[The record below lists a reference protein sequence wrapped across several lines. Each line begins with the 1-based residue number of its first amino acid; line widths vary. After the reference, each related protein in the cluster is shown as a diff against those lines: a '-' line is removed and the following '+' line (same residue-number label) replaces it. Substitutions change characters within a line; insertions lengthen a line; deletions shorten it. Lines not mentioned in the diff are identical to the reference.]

1 VCGHI
6 ADHDGTGSNEGM
18 VPETTTTTPA
28 SKVTP
33 RCIVVVSS
41 SGPWRLMCA
50 PRAQIIGEDDP
61 RAEDDIVSDMH
72 AFKDHHLV
80 LACDR
85 SPTDAPFSTNAP
97 SQTLQSRPMRAAA
110 RTWANAQT
118 RVPYPTLVLSQSPFG
133 CTETP
138 YSDSEAVTAPPITS
152 AGLVGSDHAAEELAD
167 LTSGDRS
174 GQSCACSI

>member
-1 VCGHI
+1 
-6 ADHDGTGSNEGM
+6 M

-118 RVPYPTLVLSQSPFG
+118 RVPYPTLVLSQSP
-133 CTETP
+133 
-138 YSDSEAVTAPPITS
+138 SDARGHRTATAKPSPHHQSRPPASLAPIMLPRSWRISPAGIEAVNRALARSSVRSWRRTC
-152 AGLVGSDHAAEELAD
+152 GS
-167 LTSGDRS
+167 S
-174 GQSCACSI
+174 